1 MNAQMHLGFA
11 NLDSTSS
18 ELTVLLRLVLAP
30 HLLDL
35 CSNFNPNIVVDF
47 A

>member
-1 MNAQMHLGFA
+1 MPLGSA
-11 NLDSTSS
+11 NLNSTSS

-30 HLLDL
+30 HLDFR
-35 CSNFNPNIVVDF
+35 SSFNANIVVDF